1 MLGQV
6 VNNANGSILDKV
18 VVVLGRSAAEVKK
31 SLSFGRAIVVDNAAY
46 PSGCASSLL
55 AGLDAAGDC
64 AGLMLLLGDQPGV
77 GSEIVDLVAEEW
89 LGHRSWVVV
98 TSYRGE
104 LGHPFVFARSA
115 FDDLRG
121 LHGDKAIWKL
131 IEAYPQR
138 VRRVEVDLDLT
149 PGHRHTGKTTESC
162 WPTGE
167 RPIRP
172 LRRTEVLDFLRSSG
186 VTSGSSTPSRGS
198 VRVDGSC
205 DDGGSSLPDRRKSP
219 RRLRK
224 VPRPS
229 IRFVA

>member
-1 MLGQV
+1 LLGQV

-138 VRRVEVDLDLT
+138 VRRVEVDLDLPPDIDT
-149 PGHRHTGKTTESC
+149 PEDYRKLLANWRAPDSAA
-162 WPTGE
+162 P
-167 RPIRP
+167 PN
-172 LRRTEVLDFLRSSG
+172 
-186 VTSGSSTPSRGS
+186 RG
-198 VRVDGSC
+198 
-205 DDGGSSLPDRRKSP
+205 
-219 RRLRK
+219 
-224 VPRPS
+224 
-229 IRFVA
+229 A